1 MYPQEIEIEIAKRQ
15 KIIKD
20 LSKAELKAKANMY
33 KDRLIQAINLGKGQT
48 MYYLVLKEAYNRE
61 AERERV

>member
-20 LSKAELKAKANMY
+20 LSKAELTAKANMY
-33 KDRLIQAINLGKGQT
+33 KDRLIQAINLGSGQT
-48 MYYLVLKEAYNRE
+48 VYYLILREAYSRE

>member
-20 LSKAELKAKANMY
+20 LSKSELKTKANMY
-33 KDRLIQAINLGKGQT
+33 KDRLMQAINLGNGQT
-48 MYYLVLKEAYNRE
+48 VYYLVLKEAYSRE